1 MRIRP
6 EREPASDGPRELR
19 TQRMEALT
27 DGVLAIAIAILVFD
41 IELNDGAAM
50 GEGLLDIWPSYL
62 AYVTSFLTIG
72 GVWLAH
78 SVITEHLVRADAVL
92 LRMNLALLMVASFLP
107 FPSRLIA
114 ESLDRTEDARVSAPF
129 YGIVLI
135 VLGVLISAMWQYAL
149 RAGLVRH
156 DLRDTE
162 IRLLTRRL
170 RPTIA
175 LNGVAVLVGLT
186 IPRVA
191 ILMYTAVALLV
202 VVPVLGAF
210 GSTRPSEPDVAP
222 PTD

>member
-27 DGVLAIAIAILVFD
+27 DGVLAIAITILVFD
-41 IELNDGAAM
+41 IKLPEGSAM
-50 GEGLLDIWPSYL
+50 GEGLLEIWPSYL

-78 SVITEHLVRADAVL
+78 SVMTEHLVRADAVL

-135 VLGVLISAMWQYAL
+135 VLGVITSAMWQYA
-149 RAGLVRH
+149 RSAGLVRH
-156 DLRDTE
+156 DLSDTDV
-162 IRLLTRRL
+162 RLLTRRL
-170 RPTIA
+170 RPTIG

-186 IPRVA
+186 IPRLA
-191 ILMYTAVALLV
+191 ILMYAAIALV
-202 VVPVLGAF
+202 VLLPVMGAYR
-210 GSTRPSEPDVAP
+210 SARHHDEPRPAS
-222 PTD
+222 

>member
-1 MRIRP
+1 
-6 EREPASDGPRELR
+6 
-19 TQRMEALT
+19 MEALT
-27 DGVLAIAIAILVFD
+27 DGVLAIAITILVFD
-41 IELNDGAAM
+41 IKLPEGASM
-50 GEGLLDIWPSYL
+50 GEGLVEIWPSYL

-92 LRMNLALLMVASFLP
+92 LRMRGGVLMVASFLP